1 MCCALPCKLIKD
13 ELKNNLDYGENQA
26 NEVRKQ
32 IETLQKRL
40 SKLLDLYTDGNID
53 KNSYDTKN
61 KEWQY
66 ELDEL
71 LIKQSKI
78 NKTPIEFIERARDLF
93 ELCKNAQECYSQ
105 ANYEKKSEF
114 LKLLHSNFFMIM

>member
-1 MCCALPCKLIKD
+1 MTNTAVG
-13 ELKNNLDYGENQA
+13 YRHVSQA
-26 NEVRKQ
+26 KAIRKQ

-61 KEWQY
+61 KERQY

-78 NKTPIEFIERARDLF
+78 NKTPM
-93 ELCKNAQECYSQ
+93 NAQEICLNSVKTRRRGIYRQ
-105 ANYEKKSEF
+105 TMKKRGSF
-114 LKLLHSNFFMIM
+114 LNCCTRTFI